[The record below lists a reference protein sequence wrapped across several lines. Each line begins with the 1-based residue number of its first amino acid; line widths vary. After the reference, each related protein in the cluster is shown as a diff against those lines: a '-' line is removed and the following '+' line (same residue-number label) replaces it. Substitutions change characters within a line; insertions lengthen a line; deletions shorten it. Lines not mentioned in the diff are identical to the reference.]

1 LGFELK
7 EGERERERERA
18 GRRRE
23 TWKDLKGGAWKKKR
37 ILFSQR
43 NDLWRRK

>member
-7 EGERERERERA
+7 EEVRER
-18 GRRRE
+18 RRRE

>member
-1 LGFELK
+1 VHFGFSA
-7 EGERERERERA
+7 EGRSEKERE
-18 GRRRE
+18 RRRE

>member
-1 LGFELK
+1 LGFEVK
-7 EGERERERERA
+7 EEVRKRA
-18 GRRRE
+18 RRRE

>member
-1 LGFELK
+1 VHFGFSA
-7 EGERERERERA
+7 EGRSERE
-18 GRRRE
+18 RRE

>member
-7 EGERERERERA
+7 EEERERES
-18 GRRRE
+18 
-23 TWKDLKGGAWKKKR
+23 WKDLKGGAWKKKK